1 MKLQPQSTKFA
12 FVLNNE
18 QTMNNI
24 DHLKMV
30 DYPKFK
36 EVNHIGTLLAA
47 AAKDDNIVKV
57 FLYRPL
63 LMHLQKNIEI

>member
-1 MKLQPQSTKFA
+1 MKQQPQSSKFT
-12 FVLNNE
+12 FVLDNE

-36 EVNHIGTLLAA
+36 DVNHIGTLLSS
-47 AAKDDNIVKV
+47 AAKDDNIV
-57 FLYRPL
+57 R
-63 LMHLQKNIEI
+63 HA